1 MKILVTGGTGF
12 VGRQVVQDLL
22 AQGHEVRLLARQIVL
37 REGIETYH
45 LSDIE
50 DEDSQRLAMQGVDAV
65 CHLAGRAHVMG
76 PTPADHEALFEKVNV
91 DWTRRLAGLAFESG
105 VRRFV
110 FVSSIGAVGSSS
122 EPGRP
127 LTEQTLCQPTTP
139 YGLSKLKAEEA
150 LREMATQH
158 GGEWVIVRPPLVHG
172 KGAPGNLA
180 RLGKLVRTG
189 LPLPLGGL
197 RNARSLIHVS
207 NLSAALS
214 ACLQHPQAAGQVFHV
229 RDNRDYSTP
238 DILRGVARSL
248 GRPARLFKFPTPLLR
263 LGARLAGQEAAFEQ
277 LAGWLQVDD
286 AVIRTLLDFQPRTR
300 PFEI

>member
-12 VGRQVVQDLL
+12 VGRQLVQDLL
-22 AQGHEVRLLARQIVL
+22 AQGHEVRLLARQVVL
-37 REGIETYH
+37 RDGLQTYY
-45 LSDIE
+45 LPDIE
-50 DEDSQRLAMQGVDAV
+50 DENSQRQAMQSVDAV
-65 CHLAGRAHVMG
+65 CHLAGRAHVVG
-76 PTPADHEALFEKVNV
+76 PAPADNDALFEKVNV
-91 DWTRRLAGLAFESG
+91 AWTRRLAGLAFESG

-110 FVSSIGAVGSSS
+110 FVSSIGAVGSFS

-127 LTEQTLCQPTTP
+127 LTEQAVCQPTTL
-139 YGLSKLKAEEA
+139 YGISKLKAEEA
-150 LREMATQH
+150 LRELALQH
-158 GGEWVIVRPPLVHG
+158 DGEWVIVRPPLVHG

-180 RLGKLVRTG
+180 RLGKLVRAG

-197 RNARSLIHVS
+197 RNARSLIHVA
-207 NLSAALS
+207 NLSEALQ
-214 ACLQHPQAAGQVFHV
+214 ACLQHPRAAGQVFHV

-238 DILRGVARSL
+238 DILRGVAHSL
-248 GRPARLFKFPTPLLR
+248 GRPARLFRFPVSLLR

-286 AVIRTLLDFQPRTR
+286 TAIRQLLDFQPRTR

>member
-12 VGRQVVQDLL
+12 VGRQLVQDLL
-22 AQGHEVRLLARQIVL
+22 VQGHEVRLLARQVVL
-37 REGIETYH
+37 HEGIETYY
-45 LSDIE
+45 LPDIE
-50 DEDSQRLAMQGVDAV
+50 DEGSQRQAMQGVDAV

-76 PTPADHEALFEKVNV
+76 PASENDEALFEKVNV
-91 DWTRRLAGLAFESG
+91 AWTRRLAGLAFESG

-122 EPGRP
+122 EAGRP
-127 LTEQTLCQPTTP
+127 LTEQTRCQPATP

-150 LREMATQH
+150 LREMASQQ

-180 RLGKLVRTG
+180 RLGKLIGTG

-197 RNARSLIHVS
+197 RNARSLIHVA
-207 NLSAALS
+207 NLSEALQ

-229 RDNRDYSTP
+229 RDNCDYSTP

-248 GRPARLFKFPTPLLR
+248 GRSARLFTFPTSLLR
-263 LGARLAGQEAAFEQ
+263 MGARMVGQESAFEQ
-277 LAGWLQVDD
+277 LSGWLQVDD
-286 AVIRTLLDFQPRTR
+286 TAIRQQLGFQPKTR
-300 PFEI
+300 SFEI